1 MRVSKQVLL
10 CHQALCNTATLAAHP
25 PMGAELG
32 VENVVTILDQNLNYI
47 DGDVYGTDLVRRLR
61 GEFAWRGA
69 ILIQSANCET
79 SDVREYLV
87 PTALPPRL
95 TVLQKHGGELG

>member
-1 MRVSKQVLL
+1 MSAAGDR
-10 CHQALCNTATLAAHP
+10 QALRDAHDDDRQNVR
-25 PMGAELG
+25 AVDDALG
-32 VENVVTILDQNLNYI
+32 VENVVAILDQNLNYI

-79 SDVREYLV
+79 SDVRE
-87 PTALPPRL
+87 
-95 TVLQKHGGELG
+95 